1 MFSEDIEMEEMY
13 SITSFA
19 DRYDGHEL
27 LKMKAWMADRHF
39 LHVTHFVVS
48 QQQIVDNFVLNG
60 KDTCG

>member
-27 LKMKAWMADRHF
+27 LKMKAWMAD
-39 LHVTHFVVS
+39 VTLLGGCV
-48 QQQIVDNFVLNG
+48 QYNI
-60 KDTCG
+60 